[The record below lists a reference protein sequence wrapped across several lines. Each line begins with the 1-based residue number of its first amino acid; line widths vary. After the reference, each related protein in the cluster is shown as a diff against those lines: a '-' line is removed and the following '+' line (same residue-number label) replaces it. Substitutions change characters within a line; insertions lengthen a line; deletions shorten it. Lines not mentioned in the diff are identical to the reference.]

1 MTTLII
7 THLLA
12 VAVGAVGAGAYA
24 RRQIVKIKRD
34 DLSFRMAP
42 VVLHSVEDAARRA
55 GV

>member
-1 MTTLII
+1 MTTLVI

-12 VAVGAVGAGAYA
+12 VAVGAIGAGAYA

-42 VVLHSVEDAARRA
+42 VVLHSVEDAARRIGA
-55 GV
+55 

>member
-1 MTTLII
+1 MMLVA

-12 VAVGAVGAGAYA
+12 VAVGVVCTWAYA
-24 RRQIVKIKRD
+24 RNKIAEIKRD

-42 VVLHSVEDAARRA
+42 TISNSIEDAIRRA

>member
-1 MTTLII
+1 MTLLA

-12 VAVGAVGAGAYA
+12 VAIGAVCTWAYA
-24 RRQIVKIKRD
+24 RIKIAEIKRD

-42 VVLHSVEDAARRA
+42 TVTHSIEDAIRRA

>member
-1 MTTLII
+1 MTTLVI

-12 VAVGAVGAGAYA
+12 VAVGAIGAGAYA
-24 RRQIVKIKRD
+24 RSQIVKIKRD

-42 VVLHSVEDAARRA
+42 VISHSIENAIRRA

>member
-1 MTTLII
+1 MMAVV

-12 VAVGAVGAGAYA
+12 FAIGIIACGAYA

-42 VVLHSVEDAARRA
+42 IVPHSVEDAARRA
-55 GV
+55 GC